1 MNDNILIV
9 LLVLLAGT
17 FIKLVF
23 GALRSK
29 KAEKAKP

>member
-17 FIKLVF
+17 FLKLVV
-23 GALRSK
+23 GALRNK
-29 KAEKAKP
+29 KSEKAK

>member
-17 FIKLVF
+17 FLRLVV
-23 GALRSK
+23 GALRNK
-29 KAEKAKP
+29 KSEKAK